1 MRENL
6 RTAPII
12 GKSINLKEAIRF
24 QQKVKKN
31 NDNNS
36 SSYDRKQGLLKEEN
50 NILCQRYN
58 YLIQA
63 KQNIEIKRIQD
74 GNEETIILQL
84 PSHDLT
90 FSFQKNIL
98 ESKRNKLQ
106 STRSYENN

>member
-24 QQKVKKN
+24 HSKIKKN
-31 NDNNS
+31 NENNS
-36 SSYDRKQGLLKEEN
+36 NSLDRKQGLIKEEN

-58 YLIQA
+58 YLNKA

-74 GNEETIILQL
+74 GNE
-84 PSHDLT
+84 
-90 FSFQKNIL
+90 
-98 ESKRNKLQ
+98 
-106 STRSYENN
+106 